1 MTRHRSLRTA
11 AYGSAKKYGEVEW
24 AQWAALYTAGYTLRQ
39 IAQRYDVAPSTVM
52 RRLHGR
58 GVECRS
64 PAPPRRVS
72 TAAVARA
79 ASAGMPGNKIAR
91 VTGTSGTT
99 VSRRQ
104 REARGDPPMP
114 SDLAENRRKR

>member
-1 MTRHRSLRTA
+1 MTRHRSPRTA
-11 AYGSAKKYGEVEW
+11 ATGSAKKYGEAEW
-24 AQWAALYTAGYTLRQ
+24 QKWEAMYRDGDTLRE
-39 IAQRYDVAPSTVM
+39 IAARFDVQPSTVM

-79 ASAGMPGNKIAR
+79 TSAGMPGTKIAA
-91 VTGTSGTT
+91 VTGTSSTT
-99 VSRRQ
+99 VTRRQ
-104 REARGDPPMP
+104 LEARGEPPMP